1 MISLLCSFKHK
12 LGFIP
17 VTRTTNERVVIKDL
31 FRQVKNLHFISRNL
45 KMMMRRKKKKTLVGA
60 SVNRLGDLKNTRQ
73 QILLRKKLKYL
84 VAFGT
89 F

>member
-60 SVNRLGDLKNTRQ
+60 SVIRLGDLKNTRQ

>member
-1 MISLLCSFKHK
+1 
-12 LGFIP
+12 
-17 VTRTTNERVVIKDL
+17 
-31 FRQVKNLHFISRNL
+31 
-45 KMMMRRKKKKTLVGA
+45 MMMRRKKKKTLVGA
-60 SVNRLGDLKNTRQ
+60 SVIRLGDLKNTRQ

>member
-1 MISLLCSFKHK
+1 MISLLCSFAHK

>member
-1 MISLLCSFKHK
+1 
-12 LGFIP
+12 
-17 VTRTTNERVVIKDL
+17 
-31 FRQVKNLHFISRNL
+31 
-45 KMMMRRKKKKTLVGA
+45 MMMRKKKKTLVGA